1 MKHVEDM
8 TDEEYEAL
16 QFDNKDEEWIL
27 ERATEIRMSDHE
39 EILKIQSKLIELS
52 IDLAQEELIYRERGT
67 SD

>member
-16 QFDNKDEEWIL
+16 QFDDLDEEWIL
-27 ERATEIRMSDHE
+27 ERATEIRMSDH
-39 EILKIQSKLIELS
+39 SKLIELS
-52 IDLAQEELIYRERGT
+52 IDMAQDELMHKRRIP

>member
-16 QFDNKDEEWIL
+16 QFDNKDEKWIVD
-27 ERATEIRMSDHE
+27 RATEIRMSDH
-39 EILKIQSKLIELS
+39 SRLIDLS
-52 IDLAQEELIYRERGT
+52 IEMAQDELIHKRRIP

>member
-1 MKHVEDM
+1 MKHDEDM

-16 QFDNKDEEWIL
+16 QFDDLDEEWII

-39 EILKIQSKLIELS
+39 EILKMQSKLIELS
-52 IDLAQEELIYRERGT
+52 IDLAQDELIHRRRM

>member
-16 QFDNKDEEWIL
+16 QFDNKDEEWIV
-27 ERATEIRMSDHE
+27 ERATEIRMSDH
-39 EILKIQSKLIELS
+39 SKLIELS
-52 IDLAQEELIYRERGT
+52 IDMAQDEFMHRRRIP

>member
-39 EILKIQSKLIELS
+39 EILKMQSKLIELS
-52 IDLAQEELIYRERGT
+52 IDLAQDELIHRRRM